1 MFPGKGRHGWAPALP
16 RLGKTRS
23 EEADEKLERREGRSP
38 GVLSKPV
45 VREHVQPTGISGI
58 SRWGNAVFSW
68 ASWAGCVLQ
77 QAPGLPD
84 CIVLQ
89 GPGVNGAAPKA
100 GSLGS
105 HLHPLCSCNPGTQ
118 AI

>member
-58 SRWGNAVFSW
+58 SRWGNAVFLLGFVGRVC
-68 ASWAGCVLQ
+68 AATGPR
-77 QAPGLPD
+77 APGLH
-84 CIVLQ
+84 C
-89 GPGVNGAAPKA
+89 AAGTRCKW
-100 GSLGS
+100 GSTQSRELGIS
-105 HLHPLCSCNPGTQ
+105 SASPV
-118 AI
+118 